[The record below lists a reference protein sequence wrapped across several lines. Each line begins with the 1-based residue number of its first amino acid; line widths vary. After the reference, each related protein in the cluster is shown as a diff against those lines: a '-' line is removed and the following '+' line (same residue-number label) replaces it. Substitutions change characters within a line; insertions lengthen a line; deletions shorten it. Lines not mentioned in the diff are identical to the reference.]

1 MFAVLEKKFTLGFKN
16 WRSILYLN
24 ALFSMFYKSF
34 EKGSVI
40 SVYKI
45 MENMQDCSSVV
56 INIANGLHVETLSL
70 SLEKAGE
77 FFSF

>member
-1 MFAVLEKKFTLGFKN
+1 
-16 WRSILYLN
+16 
-24 ALFSMFYKSF
+24 MFYKLF